1 MSNSRALLIP
11 TLMLC
16 ACGTYTLDL
25 GIDADTNYFFTTSI
39 DADVVSVEDCP
50 ENLTM
55 DWSALTTD
63 LLGHDMDPTTE
74 AELMR
79 VVRFD
84 NYSPEDVLAAI
95 SANDLP
101 QSEISGNVDYEPGT
115 GETSAPLSSFNFNG
129 TGIDPTTEVCE
140 SLGSTFMLT
149 SLTGLYTYR
158 MLMFFSPTAGE
169 TNTDVIMDADSA
181 SLTFDATLG
190 ATIQVPGK
198 RDVLVN
204 WLDLTTDGQGNP
216 FSLSNIDG
224 LMLARYELTVEEMEQ
239 EILDL
244 QIIADEMYTADVGGL
259 GEYELINAL
268 DADGNAFAGFE
279 GEGLWLL
286 GLFCSTCPNPAPL
299 YLAVIENK

>member
-1 MSNSRALLIP
+1 MSTPRALLVP

-25 GIDADTNYFFTTSI
+25 GTEADTNYFFTTAI
-39 DADVVSVEDCP
+39 DADVVTVEDCP
-50 ENLTM
+50 EDLTM

-84 NYSPEDVLAAI
+84 NYTPEDVLAAI

-101 QSEISGNVDYEPGT
+101 QSEISGNVDFEPGA
-115 GETSAPLSSFNFNG
+115 GQTSAPLSSFNFNG
-129 TGIDPTTEVCE
+129 TGIDSSTEVCE

-149 SLTGLYTYR
+149 ALTGLYQYR
-158 MLMFFSPTAGE
+158 MLMFFAPTAGE

-181 SLTFDATLG
+181 ALSFDATLG

-198 RDVLVN
+198 RDVLVS
-204 WLDLTTDGQGNP
+204 WLGLTTDGQGNP

-224 LMLARYELTVEEMEQ
+224 LMLARYVLTVEEMETQ
-239 EILDL
+239 ILDL
-244 QIIADEMYTADVGGL
+244 QLIADEMYTADVGGL
-259 GEYELINAL
+259 GEFALAEAL
-268 DADGNAFAGFE
+268 DADGNAFTSFT